1 MSFVYLTPCP
11 FCGNDQ
17 VDVASEPLRDELPM
31 VVFIVCPTCGA
42 RGPIAYRHTLSV
54 DDLRVE
60 AMRKWEMRVD
70 E

>member
-1 MSFVYLTPCP
+1 MAFMYLKPCP

-17 VDVASEPLRDELPM
+17 VDVARDTYCEPIQTCM
-31 VVFIVCPTCGA
+31 YVVCPSCGA
-42 RGPIAYRHTLSV
+42 QGPIACRHTLSV

-60 AMRKWEMRVD
+60 AMRKWERRAS